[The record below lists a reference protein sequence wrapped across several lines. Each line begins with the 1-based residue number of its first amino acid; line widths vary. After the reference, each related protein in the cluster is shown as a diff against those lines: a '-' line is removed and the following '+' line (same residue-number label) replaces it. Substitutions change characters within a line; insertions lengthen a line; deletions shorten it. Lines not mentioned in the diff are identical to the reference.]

1 MAEIHSATAGGLTR
15 ELVEAVVDEI
25 GKWQD
30 IAISQAAGIHPTES
44 TAAARFAIAD
54 LTADLRDH
62 LGISLSIVLSTY
74 CITAEGRGGEPT

>member
-1 MAEIHSATAGGLTR
+1 VAEIHFATAGDLTR

-30 IAISQAAGIHPTES
+30 IAISQAAGIHPTDS

-54 LTADLRDH
+54 LTADLSDH
-62 LGISLSIVLSTY
+62 LGISLSIVLAAY
-74 CITAEGRGGEPT
+74 GITAGGDRG